1 MQDTELVVRKAFC
14 FAGGDFSFQR
24 KIQILLCGNACFGVW
39 PKYDS

>member
-24 KIQILLCGNACFGVW
+24 KIQILPLRECLFWCVA
-39 PKYDS
+39 KI